1 MKITSIETQR
11 DKTRVNIY
19 IDDKF
24 AFGISEEI
32 RFKHGLTV
40 DQDIEDN
47 FIQDI
52 LLYEEQFKATNYA
65 LNLLSYRQRSEKEI
79 FTALKRKGYEEQFI
93 NKAIE
98 YCKENKYID
107 DLTFAKSFINDK
119 INLNKLGPN
128 RIKYELLNKGISKD
142 IIDKTLRINSHNEY
156 EAALIVA
163 TKKFNSYKGQDQNAI
178 YRKLGGY
185 LQRKGYS
192 FDVISKILG
201 ELLKDEEIRWFYVLC
216 LYG

>member
-1 MKITSIETQR
+1 MKITSIESQK

-32 RFKHGLTV
+32 RFRNNLSVG
-40 DQDIEDN
+40 QDITDE

-79 FTALKRKGYEEQFI
+79 YDSLKRKGYEDQFI
-93 NKAIE
+93 YTAIE

-107 DLTFAKSFINDK
+107 DLTFARSFINDK
-119 INLNKLGPN
+119 VNLNKLGPN
-128 RIKYELLNKGISKD
+128 RIKYELVNKGISQD
-142 IIDKTLRINSHNEY
+142 IIDKTLRISSKDEY
-156 EAALIVA
+156 DTAIILAR
-163 TKKFNSYKGQDQNAI
+163 KKFNTYKGQEQNAI

-192 FDVISKILG
+192 FDIISKILS
-201 ELLKDEEIRWFYVLC
+201 ELLKE
-216 LYG
+216 

>member
-1 MKITSIETQR
+1 MKITSIESQK

-40 DQDIEDN
+40 DQDIEDD

-52 LLYEEQFKATNYA
+52 LLYEEQFKTTNYA

-79 FTALKRKGYEEQFI
+79 YNSLKRKGYEEPFI
-93 NKAIE
+93 DKAIE

-107 DLTFAKSFINDK
+107 DLAFAKSFINDK
-119 INLNKLGPN
+119 VNLNKLGPN
-128 RIKYELLNKGISKD
+128 RIKYELINKGISND
-142 IIDKTLRINSHNEY
+142 IIDKTLRINSRDEY
-156 EAALIVA
+156 ETAIIVA

-185 LQRKGYS
+185 LQRKGYT
-192 FDVISKILG
+192 FDIISKILN
-201 ELLKDEEIRWFYVLC
+201 ELLRD
-216 LYG
+216 